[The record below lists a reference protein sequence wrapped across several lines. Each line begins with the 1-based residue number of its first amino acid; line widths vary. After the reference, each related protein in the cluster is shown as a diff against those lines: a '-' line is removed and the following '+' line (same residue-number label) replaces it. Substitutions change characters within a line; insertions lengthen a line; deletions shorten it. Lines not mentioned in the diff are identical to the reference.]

1 MRNRKLGVVVLLV
14 GVLGVGVLA
23 ARPRVPAP
31 EALRQLDDKPKAGLR
46 LTPDAVRAEEKAIRA
61 AAAAFS
67 EAFNK
72 GDVEAML
79 SLWSSEGEYISE
91 AGKTYQGKP
100 QLRAALKK
108 AVAATRGQKHTIHI
122 DKIRFLKPDVA
133 NEEGFLAIASADG
146 EQEKGHYVAL
156 WLKVDGKWLLG
167 SVRDVPESREEGKP
181 VAFTHLRS
189 LSWLVGDWQEKNG
202 DATLSVRWSPGH
214 AFLLMDWQVKRGDEV
229 LNVHQRVGWDAANQ
243 QLVAWL
249 YDSTGGYG
257 GAVWQRDGSRWTVVN
272 EGQYPDGKPARS
284 VNTWKFVNND
294 TVQWAATDRE
304 VDDLPLPDVDAT
316 YVRKAAPKAEGR

>member
-1 MRNRKLGVVVLLV
+1 
-14 GVLGVGVLA
+14 
-23 ARPRVPAP
+23 VPVP
-31 EALRQLDDKPKAGLR
+31 EARGQRVDRIGDGR
-46 LTPDAVRAEEKAIRA
+46 LTPEAARAEEKAIRA

-79 SLWSSEGEYISE
+79 AMWSPEGEYVSE
-91 AGKTYQGKP
+91 SGKTYQGKA

-108 AVAATRGQKHTIHI
+108 AVAATRGQKHTIQI

-133 NEEGFLAIASADG
+133 HEEGALTIAGPDG

-156 WLKVDGKWLLG
+156 WLKIDGKWLLG
-167 SVRDVPESREEGKP
+167 SVRDIAESHEEGRP
-181 VAFTHLRS
+181 VAFTHLRP
-189 LSWLVGDWQEKNG
+189 LSWLVGEWQEKNG
-202 DATLSVRWSPGH
+202 DATLNVRWSPGH
-214 AFLLMDWQVKRGDEV
+214 AFLLMDWHVKRGDEV
-229 LNVHQRVGWDAANQ
+229 LHVHQRVGWDAANQ
-243 QLVAWL
+243 RLRAWV

-257 GAVWQRDGSRWTVVN
+257 DAVWQRDGSKWTVLN

-284 VNTWKFVNND
+284 VNTWKFVNKD
-294 TVQWAATDRE
+294 TVQWSATDRE
-304 VDDLPLPDVDAT
+304 VDEMPLPDADAT